1 MAQQQD
7 LEIMQGSDYNQVF
20 KFFEDEE
27 KTIPLDLTGVTAAM
41 KIRLEDYDGKVL
53 IDLVSP
59 TNLSINEGASTI
71 GVNIPSAMSSALS
84 PVNKGDDS
92 ISGVYDLE
100 ITNAGI
106 VTRVVQGVAI
116 ITREATR

>member
-59 TNLSINEGASTI
+59 TYLSINEGASTI